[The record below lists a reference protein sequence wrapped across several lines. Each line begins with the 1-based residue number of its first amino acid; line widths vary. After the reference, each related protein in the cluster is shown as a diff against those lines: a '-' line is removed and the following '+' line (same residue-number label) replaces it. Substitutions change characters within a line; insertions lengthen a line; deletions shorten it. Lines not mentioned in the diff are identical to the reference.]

1 MLALLRGLWGM
12 STHASL
18 KRTRWLYGSPS
29 SLQLGTAM
37 AIGSGEHVTR
47 GGGGVGGESEE
58 EEEAEE
64 ELEAVQ
70 DRERKLKGMF
80 DDC

>member
-1 MLALLRGLWGM
+1 
-12 STHASL
+12 
-18 KRTRWLYGSPS
+18 
-29 SLQLGTAM
+29 M
-37 AIGSGEHVTR
+37 AIGIGEHVTE

-70 DRERKLKGMF
+70 DRERKLKGME
-80 DDC
+80 DDCEKENSF